1 MRRHPFTLAE
11 VIAVL
16 VIMGIVGAV
25 ASFSFGAGARGFVLG
40 QTRLD
45 LSQKAQVAMQR
56 LILEL
61 RFVEFDPDA
70 GEMILAIGEDGESIA
85 FTTRR
90 DGSNQQIAFTGS
102 ELHLN
107 GKVLMDR
114 VNAFQAT
121 YSTATG
127 ELAITMNVDE
137 VGAFTTALFP

>member
-25 ASFSFGAGARGFVLG
+25 ASFSFGAGARGFILG

-61 RFVEFDPDA
+61 RFVDFDPDSGA
-70 GEMILAIGEDGESIA
+70 LLLAIAEDGQSIA

-90 DGSNQQIAFTGS
+90 DGTSQQIAFTGS
-102 ELHLN
+102 ELRLN
-107 GKVLMDR
+107 GKVLMNR

-121 YSTATG
+121 HSTATG

-137 VGAFTTALFP
+137 VGEFTTALFP

>member
-1 MRRHPFTLAE
+1 MRRRPFTLAE

-25 ASFSFGAGARGFVLG
+25 ASFSFGASARGFILG

-56 LILEL
+56 MILEL
-61 RFVEFDPDA
+61 RFVDFDPDTGDLLLTVA
-70 GEMILAIGEDGESIA
+70 GDGQSIT
-85 FTTRR
+85 FTSRR
-90 DGSNQQIAFTGS
+90 DGSEQQIAFVGS

-114 VNAFQAT
+114 VNAFSVAYSAT
-121 YSTATG
+121 TG
-127 ELAITMNVDE
+127 EMTLTMNVDE
-137 VGAFTTALFP
+137 VGEFDTVIYP

>member
-16 VIMGIVGAV
+16 VIMGIVGAA

-56 LILEL
+56 IILEL
-61 RFVEFDPDA
+61 RFTDFDPDTGDLLLTVA
-70 GEMILAIGEDGESIA
+70 EDGESIA

-114 VNAFQAT
+114 VNAFQAA
-121 YSTATG
+121 YSTTTG
-127 ELAITMNVDE
+127 ELAVTMTVDE
-137 VGAFTTALFP
+137 VGEFETALFP